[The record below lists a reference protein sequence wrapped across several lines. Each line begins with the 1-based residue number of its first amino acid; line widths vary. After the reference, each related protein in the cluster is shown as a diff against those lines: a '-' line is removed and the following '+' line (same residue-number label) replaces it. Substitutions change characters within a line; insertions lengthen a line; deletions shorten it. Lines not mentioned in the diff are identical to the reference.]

1 MTQLI
6 SALLAALLTLPLAA
20 CTAGQ
25 SPSTGGGSQGS
36 AVPTGYTL
44 AQPVYPDFPQ
54 QPQTPGGGGG
64 WDAFFQAQSSYY
76 DAVDR
81 FRGEG
86 IPQDTLQALSDFAAR
101 STPLAAAGH
110 EGENL
115 VYSPLSL
122 WSALAMLAQCA
133 DHDSRGQLLA
143 ALGADSVETLQAQV
157 SQVWKGLYTDDGA
170 SALLLGNSIWLN
182 SAMEGTYV
190 QETLDTLA
198 QDYYAGAYAV
208 PMGSREADEAVT
220 AWVSEQTRGL
230 IGSGGPVVETSADTL
245 ALLASSL
252 YYKAAWQNEFQA
264 SGTYKD
270 TFTAAGGAQSQV
282 DFMHQTAG
290 GSLLRGDGYQAA
302 ALGTQLGEM
311 VFVLPDEGTS
321 PEELLGREDFLAC
334 LDFFGD
340 RVRRGEIQWSVP
352 KFDVDSE
359 LDLLPALEQLGIT
372 DLLSPETA
380 DLSALTSLDAY
391 LSGARQLARVTAD
404 EEGVEA
410 AAVTILTMDAT
421 SAMPDPEPM
430 VMDLDRPFLFVIR
443 CGGVPLFVGT
453 VNQIAP

>member
-1 MTQLI
+1 
-6 SALLAALLTLPLAA
+6 
-20 CTAGQ
+20 
-25 SPSTGGGSQGS
+25 
-36 AVPTGYTL
+36 
-44 AQPVYPDFPQ
+44 
-54 QPQTPGGGGG
+54 
-64 WDAFFQAQSSYY
+64 
-76 DAVDR
+76 
-81 FRGEG
+81 
-86 IPQDTLQALSDFAAR
+86 
-101 STPLAAAGH
+101 
-110 EGENL
+110 
-115 VYSPLSL
+115 
-122 WSALAMLAQCA
+122 
-133 DHDSRGQLLA
+133 
-143 ALGADSVETLQAQV
+143 
-157 SQVWKGLYTDDGA
+157 
-170 SALLLGNSIWLN
+170 
-182 SAMEGTYV
+182 
-190 QETLDTLA
+190 
-198 QDYYAGAYAV
+198 
-208 PMGSREADEAVT
+208 
-220 AWVSEQTRGL
+220 
-230 IGSGGPVVETSADTL
+230 
-245 ALLASSL
+245 
-252 YYKAAWQNEFQA
+252 
-264 SGTYKD
+264 
-270 TFTAAGGAQSQV
+270 
-282 DFMHQTAG
+282 MHQTAG